1 MILAPKASN
10 SKSPKASPSGSVNLD
25 LAISNNNITVT
36 HGDGIE
42 IDANENAGASVI
54 TKGDI
59 AITNNTI
66 TTTAINGWV
75 KDGVAV
81 LASEARDV
89 ISSRF
94 AENAAASTVQ
104 ISYLV
109 SGNTIVSAAGA
120 SDAIDLR
127 SDSTNSASNIQF
139 KIDGNNLANAFDK
152 DLKLRVANGS
162 GFGIVSPQGTT
173 NFTSYL
179 NGINTNAVTAI
190 TGTPTQINSLTNFVE

>member
-1 MILAPKASN
+1 M
-10 SKSPKASPSGSVNLD
+10 
-25 LAISNNNITVT
+25 
-36 HGDGIE
+36 
-42 IDANENAGASVI
+42 
-54 TKGDI
+54 
-59 AITNNTI
+59 
-66 TTTAINGWV
+66 
-75 KDGVAV
+75 
-81 LASEARDV
+81 
-89 ISSRF
+89 
-94 AENAAASTVQ
+94 ASTVQ

-109 SGNTIVSAAGA
+109 SGNNIVSAAGA

-173 NFTSYL
+173 DFTSYL
-179 NGINTNAVTAI
+179 NGINTKAATAI